1 MSLREKIYAWMSAFV
16 TRDTI
21 ANVTQTWFG
30 RWGNKKRKNT
40 ETKLS
45 VDALRNMAKTPIA
58 RSAINQIRE
67 GILALPW
74 EVVSIDDNENKKAI
88 RKVTEIIKQPN
99 PVDDYYDFISKL
111 FEDLIVLDLAFF
123 EQKVV
128 KRDRPLYLFPIDAQT
143 IEVVTNWSGDLN
155 QPRYMQNANGV
166 QEWYKCDK
174 IAMLQRTKLTY
185 DEFGYSPLEQAYRH
199 IKYLSEVQEYA
210 NDISSNAMPKY
221 LINLG
226 ANASQEEI
234 EKVRVYIESEIQ
246 GQSAVA
252 IVGTTQLDAKQV
264 SPIGDESASLN
275 WQKLLLQIIA
285 TCFNIPPERLGVA
298 ISNDRST
305 SSEKDNE
312 MLEYTIK
319 PWAKIFERAINKYV
333 VDRLG
338 YGGKIEFR
346 FVFTP
351 TKAQQADAVERVRKL
366 VDGNV
371 ITINEARQEL
381 NGVLGIELPD
391 IQKGNQLLDE
401 YKSSLIEQRVTSTPQ
416 DVPLEKSTEKG
427 ETDSE

>member
-1 MSLREKIYAWMSAFV
+1 MSLKQKIFAWMSALV
-16 TRDTI
+16 TRDTV
-21 ANVTQTWFG
+21 ANVSQTWFG
-30 RWGNKKRKNT
+30 RWGRTSRRNT
-40 ETKLS
+40 EMKLS
-45 VDALRNMAKTPIA
+45 VDALRNMARTPIA

-67 GILALPW
+67 GVLALPW
-74 EVVSIDDNENKKAI
+74 EVVSVDGNENKKAI
-88 RKVTEIIKQPN
+88 RLVKNIINQPN
-99 PVDDYYDFISKL
+99 PVDDYYDFMGKL
-111 FEDLIVLDLAFF
+111 FEDLIVLDIAFF

-143 IEVVTNWSGDLN
+143 IEVATNWTGDLN
-155 QPRYMQNANGV
+155 QPRYLQKVNGL

-199 IKYLSEVQEYA
+199 IMYLQEVQAYA

-226 ANASQEEI
+226 DKASQEEI
-234 EKVRVYIESEIQ
+234 EKVRVYIENEIQ

-252 IVGTTQLDAKQV
+252 IVGTTTLDAKQV

-319 PWAKIFERAINKYV
+319 PWAKIFERAFNKYV
-333 VDRLG
+333 IDRLG
-338 YGGKIEFR
+338 YSGKIEFR

-366 VDGNV
+366 VDGNI

-381 NGVLGIELPD
+381 NGVLGIGLSD
-391 IQKGNQLLDE
+391 IPSGDKLLSEYNTSLSGNED
-401 YKSSLIEQRVTSTPQ
+401 TT
-416 DVPLEKSTEKG
+416 PLEPTGKSTEKG
-427 ETDSE
+427 EKTDE

>member
-1 MSLREKIYAWMSAFV
+1 MSLKQKILSWMSALV
-16 TRDTI
+16 TRDTV
-21 ANVTQTWFG
+21 ANISQTWFG
-30 RWGNKKRKNT
+30 RWGRSHRNT
-40 ETKLS
+40 EMKLS
-45 VDALRNMAKTPIA
+45 VEALRNMARTPIA

-67 GILALPW
+67 GVLALPW
-74 EVVSIDDNENKKAI
+74 EVVSVDGNENKKAI
-88 RKVTEIIKQPN
+88 RLVKNIINQPN
-99 PVDDYYDFISKL
+99 PVDDYYDFMGKL
-111 FEDLIVLDLAFF
+111 FEDLIVLDIAFF

-143 IEVVTNWSGDLN
+143 IEVATNWTGDLN
-155 QPRYMQNANGV
+155 QPRYLQKANGV

-185 DEFGYSPLEQAYRH
+185 DEFGFSPLEQAYKH
-199 IKYLSEVQEYA
+199 IMYLQEVQEYA

-226 ANASQEEI
+226 DKASQEEI
-234 EKVRVYIESEIQ
+234 EKVRIYIENEIQ

-252 IVGTTQLDAKQV
+252 IVGTTSLDAKQV

-319 PWAKIFERAINKYV
+319 PWAKIFERAFNKYV
-333 VDRLG
+333 IDRLG
-338 YGGKIEFR
+338 YSGKIEFR

-366 VDGNV
+366 VDGNI

-381 NGVLGIELPD
+381 NGVLGIGLSD
-391 IQKGNQLLDE
+391 IPSGDKLLSEYNTSLSGDE
-401 YKSSLIEQRVTSTPQ
+401 DTTPSTTT
-416 DVPLEKSTEKG
+416 EKSTEKG
-427 ETDSE
+427 EKTDE

>member
-1 MSLREKIYAWMSAFV
+1 MSLKQKIFAWMSALV
-16 TRDTI
+16 TRDTG
-21 ANVTQTWFG
+21 ANVSQTWFG
-30 RWGNKKRKNT
+30 RWGRSRRNT
-40 ETKLS
+40 EMKLS
-45 VDALRNMAKTPIA
+45 VDALRNMARTPIA

-67 GILALPW
+67 GVLALPW
-74 EVVSIDDNENKKAI
+74 EVVSVDGNENKKAI
-88 RKVTEIIKQPN
+88 RLVKNIINQPN
-99 PVDDYYDFISKL
+99 PVDDYYDFMGKL
-111 FEDLIVLDLAFF
+111 FEDLIVLDIAFF

-143 IEVVTNWSGDLN
+143 IEVATNWTGDLN
-155 QPRYMQNANGV
+155 QPRYLQKANGV

-185 DEFGYSPLEQAYRH
+185 DEFGFSPLEQAYRH
-199 IKYLSEVQEYA
+199 IMYLQEVQAYA

-226 ANASQEEI
+226 DKASQEEI
-234 EKVRVYIESEIQ
+234 EKVRVYIENEIQ

-252 IVGTTQLDAKQV
+252 IVGTTTLDAKQV

-319 PWAKIFERAINKYV
+319 PWAKIFERAFNKYV
-333 VDRLG
+333 IDRLG
-338 YGGKIEFR
+338 YSGKIEFR

-351 TKAQQADAVERVRKL
+351 TKAQQSDAVERVRKL
-366 VDGNV
+366 VDGNI

-381 NGVLGIELPD
+381 NGVLGISLSD
-391 IQKGNQLLDE
+391 IPSGDKLLSEYNTSLSGNED
-401 YKSSLIEQRVTSTPQ
+401 TTPSTTT
-416 DVPLEKSTEKG
+416 EKSTEKG
-427 ETDSE
+427 EKTDE